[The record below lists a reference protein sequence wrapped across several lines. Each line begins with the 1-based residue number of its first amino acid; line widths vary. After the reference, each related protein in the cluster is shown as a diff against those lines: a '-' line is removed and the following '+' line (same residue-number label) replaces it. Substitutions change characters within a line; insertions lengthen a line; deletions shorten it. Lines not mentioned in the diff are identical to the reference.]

1 MSININ
7 GNEYIFEE
15 EELEDIEYLEIM
27 SIDDI
32 IKDNPSFIALSS
44 DEIKSSLFE
53 LFANKKKANNIT
65 TLFYDI
71 INDIDGDRG
80 KLKNYDNYVFDA
92 DAEKRDYSDG
102 IVDKAEVANFNNL
115 KKKTVINHDIAKEK
129 YFFCI
134 KYNNDSEKLRFKP
147 EAKINI
153 TIEPRDKNFP
163 IYYPVFPADDVN
175 IPIISAYYKI
185 PKTVINDYLYT
196 KITSHLTRT
205 KNINYVSSENCE
217 NVRDLIKGVKPD
229 INNIIE
235 YLKDSFELDYYNI
248 ENVLNKFGKSL
259 DFINKEDFSV
269 LCDYLADV
277 MGQYKERKNLSRPVK
292 IKKPDI
298 INKKLIFFDKLNTS
312 IQLLNLSEKVIDFL
326 DKNKMSLEDYRENN
340 IMTGKIEPL
349 KKLNTYDI
357 VDTIRT
363 MGIGNSDDN
372 AVILE
377 ILDIIT
383 RSLKN
388 SNILEAIESI
398 DGILKTHEKKEIIV
412 KKYEIARNENEY
424 SRNHIFDY
432 DKDGKQY
439 VISYR
444 EHKEIKDSHY
454 NDKNEG
460 IPMTEFETQ
469 DAIDDA
475 NAANAG
481 EGTGDIG
488 GPEGPEGL
496 EDIGYIIGY
505 NELSSRDIDK
515 YITNI
520 NYKNELGF
528 IDSLENMLNIL
539 NNIGKSANIEFDYD
553 ALCSELFK
561 YNRSISKRRDM
572 YIKAFQDNN
581 LEISEEMLNYLDKLS
596 PKSILALI
604 NNRDKPFSDIDDNV
618 ENVIVSYNKIWSD
631 EFNDMFLNALAYCI
645 INLQDKILND
655 TIFIDVDYLNG
666 NFLSY
671 WDNCGSPLNKKEDRG
686 VMSYIIEVAADYL
699 ITNSNNEFLIQTDNM
714 FKRTY
719 KVIEK
724 YYSEN
729 LERMKK
735 KDDICREKKKE
746 QKGKI
751 EKDKLRS
758 LLKNKECGKE
768 PRLCREQYIQSL
780 IYMPDVNYVKIHK
793 FLNGCCLKKL
803 DDSFNEDIDLKNADR
818 LELIAF
824 KKKYAEKKMTNK
836 PRDLRFIPKKTAKA
850 AEAAKTAEAADVDDV
865 DDVYSDADD
874 AGAGAEEIIERIY
887 LKDEIYDMNNNS
899 KIVRRWLEEMKGKNN
914 SVFPDNIIA
923 DFENGNIKSIKN
935 SIIYNVSLLTKTSKH
950 SGDDFIEKFNNVRK
964 TGKGGKGGKEASND
978 KIKYL
983 NIIRAIIK
991 TLYGY
996 LRAKDNN
1003 EEIKVLLTNS
1013 INDLRDIIIDLKEL
1027 NKIYNDDIENEIDII
1042 NKYIVSRALCCPFNI
1057 NNTLNGKIIS
1067 DIISSQYIENITKS
1081 VYYDV
1086 FKIISITF
1094 PTLEENI
1101 DFLNKQREKNKQEK
1115 INAFNKITVEENAL
1129 IKELKKAGFKQAI
1142 LEEKKREEIE
1152 INNHIDNVIVPG
1164 EGADYAYNAEDAI
1177 NNFNEIHN
1185 DNAGGAAKQEMN
1197 DENMLMTYDRE
1208 DDDENMDTEEMGFLY
1223 NYTDRKEK

>member
-7 GNEYIFEE
+7 DNEYIFEE
-15 EELEDIEYLEIM
+15 EELDDIEYLEIM
-27 SIDDI
+27 SLDDI
-32 IKDNPSFIALSS
+32 IKDNPSFIALSRE
-44 DEIKSSLFE
+44 EIKNSLFE

-65 TLFYDI
+65 NLFYDI
-71 INDIDGDRG
+71 INDIDGNRG

-92 DAEKRDYSDG
+92 EAEKNDYSADMA
-102 IVDKAEVANFNNL
+102 DKTEVANFNNL

-134 KYNNDSEKLRFKP
+134 KYNKDSEKLRFKP

-153 TIEPRDKNFP
+153 TIEPRDKGFP

-196 KITSHLTRT
+196 KITSHLTTT
-205 KNINYVSSENCE
+205 KNMNMNINYVSSENCE
-217 NVRDLIKGVKPD
+217 NVSDLIKGVRPD
-229 INNIIE
+229 ISNIIE

-259 DFINKEDFSV
+259 DFINKEDFGI

-277 MGQYKERKNLSRPVK
+277 MEQYKERKNVSRPVK

-312 IQLLNLSEKVIDFL
+312 IQLLNITEKVIDFL

-340 IMTGKIEPL
+340 IMTDKIKPL
-349 KKLNTYDI
+349 KDLKTYDI

-363 MGIGNSDDN
+363 MGIGNTDDN

-388 SNILEAIESI
+388 SNILEAIQSI
-398 DGILKTHEKKEIIV
+398 DDILKTHEKKEIIV
-412 KKYEIARNENEY
+412 KKYEIARKENEY

-439 VISYR
+439 LISYR

-460 IPMTEFETQ
+460 IPMIEFETQ
-469 DAIDDA
+469 EATDDVGNGAGDADA
-475 NAANAG
+475 
-481 EGTGDIG
+481 
-488 GPEGPEGL
+488 
-496 EDIGYIIGY
+496 EDIGYITGF
-505 NELSSRDIDK
+505 NELSRHDIEK

-520 NYKNELGF
+520 IYKNEVGF
-528 IDSLENMLNIL
+528 VDSLENMLNIL

-572 YIKAFQDNN
+572 YIKAFQDND

-618 ENVIVSYNKIWSD
+618 DNVIVSNNKKWCE

-699 ITNSNNEFLIQTDNM
+699 INNSNNEFLIETDNM

-751 EKDKLRS
+751 ERDKLYG
-758 LLKNKECGKE
+758 LYKNKECGKE
-768 PRLCREQYIQSL
+768 LSLCREQYIQSL

-803 DDSFNEDIDLKNADR
+803 DDSFNEDIDLKNANR
-818 LELIAF
+818 PELIGF

-836 PRDLRFIPKKTAKA
+836 PRDLRFIPKKTTKTAKA
-850 AEAAKTAEAADVDDV
+850 AKADAT
-865 DDVYSDADD
+865 DADD
-874 AGAGAEEIIERIY
+874 AGAGAGDDGEEIVERIY
-887 LKDEIYDMNNNS
+887 LDDYIYDMNNNS
-899 KIVRRWLEEMKGKNN
+899 KIVRRWLEAMKGKNN

-935 SIIYNVSLLTKTSKH
+935 SIISNVSLLTKTSKH
-950 SGDDFIEKFNNVRK
+950 SGDEFINNFNNVRK

-991 TLYGY
+991 TLYGH
-996 LRAKDNN
+996 LRAEDNN

-1013 INDLRDIIIDLKEL
+1013 IKDLRDIIIDLKEL
-1027 NKIYNDDIENEIDII
+1027 NKIYNDDIENEIEII

-1057 NNTLNGKIIS
+1057 GNTLNGKIIS
-1067 DIISSQYIENITKS
+1067 DIISSQYIYKITAS
-1081 VYYDV
+1081 VYDDV
-1086 FKIISITF
+1086 FKIIKITF

-1115 INAFNKITVEENAL
+1115 IKAFNKITVEENAL
-1129 IKELKKAGFKQAI
+1129 IKELKKAGFKQDLLA
-1142 LEEKKREEIE
+1142 EKKEDDEE
-1152 INNHIDNVIVPG
+1152 INNLFDNVIEPG
-1164 EGADYAYNAEDAI
+1164 DNGDE
-1177 NNFNEIHN
+1177 NNNEFNEIFN
-1185 DNAGGAAKQEMN
+1185 DNAGGAGAAGGAGGAAKQEIN
-1197 DENMLMTYDRE
+1197 EENMLMTYDRE
-1208 DDDENMDTEEMGFLY
+1208 DDDENMDTEDMGFLY
-1223 NYTDRKEK
+1223 N

>member
-7 GNEYIFEE
+7 DNEYIFEE
-15 EELEDIEYLEIM
+15 EELDDIEYLEIM
-27 SIDDI
+27 SLDDI
-32 IKDNPSFIALSS
+32 IKDNPSFIALSRE
-44 DEIKSSLFE
+44 EIKSSLFE

-65 TLFYDI
+65 NLFYDI
-71 INDIDGDRG
+71 INDIDGNRG

-92 DAEKRDYSDG
+92 EAEKNDYSADM
-102 IVDKAEVANFNNL
+102 VDKAEVANFNNL

-134 KYNNDSEKLRFKP
+134 KYNKDSEKLRFKP

-153 TIEPRDKNFP
+153 TIEPRDKGFP

-196 KITSHLTRT
+196 KITSHLTTT
-205 KNINYVSSENCE
+205 KNMNMNINYVSSENCE
-217 NVRDLIKGVKPD
+217 NVSDLIKGVRPD
-229 INNIIE
+229 ISNIIE

-259 DFINKEDFSV
+259 DFINKEDFGI

-277 MGQYKERKNLSRPVK
+277 MEQYKERKNVSRPVK

-312 IQLLNLSEKVIDFL
+312 IQLLNITEKVIDFL

-340 IMTGKIEPL
+340 IMTDKIKPL
-349 KKLNTYDI
+349 KDLETYAI
-357 VDTIRT
+357 IDTIRT

-388 SNILEAIESI
+388 SNILEAIQSI
-398 DGILKTHEKKEIIV
+398 DDILKTHEKKEIIV
-412 KKYEIARNENEY
+412 KKYEIARKENEY

-439 VISYR
+439 LISYR

-460 IPMTEFETQ
+460 IPMIEFETQ
-469 DAIDDA
+469 EATDDVGNGAGDADA
-475 NAANAG
+475 
-481 EGTGDIG
+481 
-488 GPEGPEGL
+488 
-496 EDIGYIIGY
+496 EDIGYITGF
-505 NELSSRDIDK
+505 NELSRHDIEK

-520 NYKNELGF
+520 IYKNEVGF
-528 IDSLENMLNIL
+528 VDSLENMLNIL

-572 YIKAFQDNN
+572 YIKAFQDND

-618 ENVIVSYNKIWSD
+618 DNVIVSYNKIWCE

-699 ITNSNNEFLIQTDNM
+699 INNSNNEFLIETDNM
-714 FKRTY
+714 FKNTY

-751 EKDKLRS
+751 ERDKLYG
-758 LLKNKECGKE
+758 LYKNKECGKE
-768 PRLCREQYIQSL
+768 LSLCREQYIQSL

-803 DDSFNEDIDLKNADR
+803 DDSFNEDIDLKNANR
-818 LELIAF
+818 PELIGF

-836 PRDLRFIPKKTAKA
+836 PRDLRFIPKKTAKTNA
-850 AEAAKTAEAADVDDV
+850 NAKADAT
-865 DDVYSDADD
+865 DADD
-874 AGAGAEEIIERIY
+874 AGAEEIVERIY
-887 LKDEIYDMNNNS
+887 LEDYIYDMNNNS
-899 KIVRRWLEEMKGKNN
+899 KIVRRWLEAMKGKNN

-935 SIIYNVSLLTKTSKH
+935 SIISNVSLLTKTSKH
-950 SGDDFIEKFNNVRK
+950 SGDEFINNFNNVRK
-964 TGKGGKGGKEASND
+964 TGKGGKGGKEVSND

-991 TLYGY
+991 TLYGH
-996 LRAKDNN
+996 LRAEDNN

-1013 INDLRDIIIDLKEL
+1013 IKDLRDIIIDLKEL
-1027 NKIYNDDIENEIDII
+1027 NKIYNDDIENEIEFI

-1057 NNTLNGKIIS
+1057 DNTLNGKIIS
-1067 DIISSQYIENITKS
+1067 DIISSQYIYKITAS
-1081 VYYDV
+1081 VYDDV
-1086 FKIISITF
+1086 FKIIKITF

-1115 INAFNKITVEENAL
+1115 IKAFNKITVEENAL
-1129 IKELKKAGFKQAI
+1129 IKELKKAGFKQDLLA
-1142 LEEKKREEIE
+1142 EKKEDDEE
-1152 INNHIDNVIVPG
+1152 INNLFDNVIEPG
-1164 EGADYAYNAEDAI
+1164 DNGDE
-1177 NNFNEIHN
+1177 NNNEFNEFNEIFN
-1185 DNAGGAAKQEMN
+1185 DNAGGAGAAGGAGGAAKQEIN
-1197 DENMLMTYDRE
+1197 EENMLMTYDRE
-1208 DDDENMDTEEMGFLY
+1208 DDDENMDTEDMGFLY
-1223 NYTDRKEK
+1223 N

>member
-7 GNEYIFEE
+7 HNEYIFED
-15 EELEDIEYLEIM
+15 EELEEIEYLEIM

-32 IKDNPSFIALSS
+32 IKDNPSFIALSRN
-44 DEIKSSLFE
+44 EIKSSLFE
-53 LFANKKKANNIT
+53 LFANNKKANNIT

-71 INDIDGDRG
+71 INDIDGNRG

-92 DAEKRDYSDG
+92 EAEKNDYSAD
-102 IVDKAEVANFNNL
+102 IVDKTEVANFNNL

-147 EAKINI
+147 DANINI
-153 TIEPRDKNFP
+153 TIEPCDKDFP

-217 NVRDLIKGVKPD
+217 NVSDLIKGVKPD

-259 DFINKEDFSV
+259 DFINKEDFGV
-269 LCDYLADV
+269 LCDYLEDV
-277 MGQYKERKNLSRPVK
+277 MGQYKERKNVSRPVK

-312 IQLLNLSEKVIDFL
+312 IQLLNLTDKVIDFL

-340 IMTGKIEPL
+340 IMTDKIKPL
-349 KKLNTYDI
+349 DYLRTYDI
-357 VDTIRT
+357 VEEIRHR
-363 MGIGNSDDN
+363 GIGNYEDN
-372 AVILE
+372 EVILE
-377 ILDIIT
+377 ILDIIKH
-383 RSLKN
+383 SLKN
-388 SNILEAIESI
+388 SNILEAIQSI
-398 DGILKTHEKKEIIV
+398 DGILKTYEKKEVIV
-412 KKYEIARNENEY
+412 RKYEIARRENEY

-439 VISYR
+439 LISYR
-444 EHKEIKDSHY
+444 EHKDIKDSHY
-454 NDKNEG
+454 NDNNEG
-460 IPMTEFETQ
+460 IPMIEFETH
-469 DAIDDA
+469 
-475 NAANAG
+475 
-481 EGTGDIG
+481 DIG
-488 GPEGPEGL
+488 DTDDNAVDTETGEAG
-496 EDIGYIIGY
+496 EDIGYIIGF
-505 NELSSRDIDK
+505 NELTKYDIEK

-520 NYKNELGF
+520 NYKNEVGF
-528 IDSLENMLNIL
+528 VDSLANIL
-539 NNIGKSANIEFDYD
+539 SIMNNIGKSANIDFDYD

-561 YNRSISKRRDM
+561 YNRSIPKRRDM
-572 YIKAFQDNN
+572 YMKAFKDND
-581 LEISEEMLNYLDKLS
+581 LEMSEDILNYLDKLS
-596 PKSILALI
+596 PKSILILI
-604 NNRDKPFSDIDDNV
+604 NNRDKPFSDIDDIT
-618 ENVIVSYNKIWSD
+618 ETVIVSYNKIWLD
-631 EFNDMFLNALAYCI
+631 EFNDMFLNGLAYCI

-686 VMSYIIEVAADYL
+686 VMSYIIEVTADYL
-699 ITNSNNEFLIQTDNM
+699 INNSNNEFLIQTDNM

-751 EKDKLRS
+751 ERDKLYG
-758 LLKNKECGKE
+758 LYKNKECGKE
-768 PRLCREQYIQSL
+768 LGLCREQYMKSL

-803 DDSFNEDIDLKNADR
+803 DDSFNEDIDLKNANR
-818 LELIAF
+818 PELIAF

-836 PRDLRFIPKKTAKA
+836 PRNLRFIPKKTSI
-850 AEAAKTAEAADVDDV
+850 ADTDTVEI
-865 DDVYSDADD
+865 
-874 AGAGAEEIIERIY
+874 EEIVERIY
-887 LKDEIYDMNNNS
+887 LDDYIYNMNNNS
-899 KIVRRWLEEMKGKNN
+899 KIVKRWLDVMKGKNN
-914 SVFPDNIIA
+914 SIFPDNIIR

-935 SIIYNVSLLTKTSKH
+935 NIISNVSLLTKTSKH
-950 SGDDFIEKFNNVRK
+950 SGDEFIDNFNNVRK
-964 TGKGGKGGKEASND
+964 TGKGGKEASND

-996 LRAKDNN
+996 LRAEDNN

-1013 INDLRDIIIDLKEL
+1013 IKDLRDIIIDLKEL

-1057 NNTLNGKIIS
+1057 DNTLNGKIIS
-1067 DIISSQYIENITKS
+1067 DIISSQYIYKITAS
-1081 VYYDV
+1081 VYEDV
-1086 FKIISITF
+1086 FKIIKITF

-1115 INAFNKITVEENAL
+1115 IKAFNKITVEENAL
-1129 IKELKKAGFKQAI
+1129 IKELKKAGFKQEI
-1142 LEEKKREEIE
+1142 LEEKKDDEEDE
-1152 INNHIDNVIVPG
+1152 KYDNLFDNVIEPG
-1164 EGADYAYNAEDAI
+1164 E
-1177 NNFNEIHN
+1177 NNENNEFNDIFN
-1185 DNAGGAAKQEMN
+1185 DNVGAGAAGGARQEIN

-1208 DDDENMDTEEMGFLY
+1208 DDDENMDTEDMGFLY
-1223 NYTDRKEK
+1223 N

>member
-7 GNEYIFEE
+7 DNEYIFEE

-27 SIDDI
+27 SLDDI
-32 IKDNPSFIALSS
+32 IKDNPSFIALSRE
-44 DEIKSSLFE
+44 EIKSSLFE

-71 INDIDGDRG
+71 INDIDGNRG
-80 KLKNYDNYVFDA
+80 KLKKYDNYVFDA
-92 DAEKRDYSDG
+92 DAEKKDYSAD
-102 IVDKAEVANFNNL
+102 IVDKVEVANFNNL

-153 TIEPRDKNFP
+153 TIEPRDKGFP

-217 NVRDLIKGVKPD
+217 NVSDLIKGVKPD
-229 INNIIE
+229 ISNIIE

-312 IQLLNLSEKVIDFL
+312 IQLLNITEKVIDFL

-340 IMTGKIEPL
+340 IMTDKIKPL
-349 KKLNTYDI
+349 KELNTYIMDN
-357 VDTIRT
+357 IRT

-383 RSLKN
+383 HSLKN

-398 DGILKTHEKKEIIV
+398 DGILKMHEKKEIIV

-460 IPMTEFETQ
+460 IPMIEFETQ

-475 NAANAG
+475 NVANAGDAG
-481 EGTGDIG
+481 EGTGGPG
-488 GPEGPEGL
+488 GPGGAGAGDAEA
-496 EDIGYIIGY
+496 EDIGYITGF
-505 NELSSRDIDK
+505 NELSRYDIEK

-520 NYKNELGF
+520 NYKNEAGF
-528 IDSLENMLNIL
+528 VDSLANMLNIL
-539 NNIGKSANIEFDYD
+539 NNIGKSANIDFDYD

-561 YNRSISKRRDM
+561 YNRSIPKRRDM
-572 YIKAFQDNN
+572 YMKAFQDND

-604 NNRDKPFSDIDDNV
+604 NNRDKPFSDIDDI
-618 ENVIVSYNKIWSD
+618 EETIIVSNNKRWCE

-686 VMSYIIEVAADYL
+686 VMSYIIEVATDYL
-699 ITNSNNEFLIQTDNM
+699 INNSNNEFLIQTDNTQTDNM

-751 EKDKLRS
+751 ERDKLRS

-768 PRLCREQYIQSL
+768 LSLCREQYIQSL

-803 DDSFNEDIDLKNADR
+803 DDSFNEDIDLKNANR
-818 LELIAF
+818 PELIGF

-836 PRDLRFIPKKTAKA
+836 PRDLRFIPKKTAKSN
-850 AEAAKTAEAADVDDV
+850 AKADATDV
-865 DDVYSDADD
+865 GDADEAD
-874 AGAGAEEIIERIY
+874 DGEEIVERIY
-887 LKDEIYDMNNNS
+887 LDDYIYDMNNNS
-899 KIVRRWLEEMKGKNN
+899 KIVRRWLEAMKGKNN

-935 SIIYNVSLLTKTSKH
+935 SIISNVNLLTKTSKH
-950 SGDDFIEKFNNVRK
+950 SGDEFIDNFNNVRK

-983 NIIRAIIK
+983 NIIRAVLK
-991 TLYGY
+991 TLYGH
-996 LRAKDNN
+996 LRADDNN
-1003 EEIKVLLTNS
+1003 EEIKALLTNS
-1013 INDLRDIIIDLKEL
+1013 IKDLRDIIIDLKEL
-1027 NKIYNDDIENEIDII
+1027 NKIYNDDIENEIEII

-1057 NNTLNGKIIS
+1057 DNTLNGKIIS
-1067 DIISSQYIENITKS
+1067 DIISSQYIYKITSS
-1081 VYYDV
+1081 VYKDV
-1086 FKIISITF
+1086 FKIIRITF

-1115 INAFNKITVEENAL
+1115 IKAFNKITVEENAL
-1129 IKELKKAGFKQAI
+1129 IKELKKAGFKQELLA
-1142 LEEKKREEIE
+1142 EKKEDDDE
-1152 INNHIDNVIVPG
+1152 INNLFDNVIEPG
-1164 EGADYAYNAEDAI
+1164 EGAEDAI
-1177 NNFNEIHN
+1177 NNFNEIFD
-1185 DNAGGAAKQEMN
+1185 DNAGGNAGGARQDINE
-1197 DENMLMTYDRE
+1197 ENMLMTYDRE

-1223 NYTDRKEK
+1223 N

>member
-7 GNEYIFEE
+7 DNEYIFEE

-27 SIDDI
+27 SLDDI
-32 IKDNPSFIALSS
+32 IKDNPSFIALSRE
-44 DEIKSSLFE
+44 EIKSSLFE

-65 TLFYDI
+65 NLFYDI
-71 INDIDGDRG
+71 INDIDGNRG
-80 KLKNYDNYVFDA
+80 KLKKYDNYVFDA
-92 DAEKRDYSDG
+92 DAEKKDYSAD
-102 IVDKAEVANFNNL
+102 IVDKVEVANFNNL

-153 TIEPRDKNFP
+153 TIEPRDKGFP

-196 KITSHLTRT
+196 KITSHLTTT

-217 NVRDLIKGVKPD
+217 NVSELIKGVKPD
-229 INNIIE
+229 ISNIIE

-248 ENVLNKFGKSL
+248 ENALNKFGKSL

-312 IQLLNLSEKVIDFL
+312 IQLLNITEKVIDFL

-340 IMTGKIEPL
+340 IMTDKIKPL
-349 KKLNTYDI
+349 KELNTYIMDN
-357 VDTIRT
+357 IRT

-383 RSLKN
+383 HSLKN

-460 IPMTEFETQ
+460 IPMIEFETQ

-475 NAANAG
+475 NAGNAG
-481 EGTGDIG
+481 DAGDG
-488 GPEGPEGL
+488 GA
-496 EDIGYIIGY
+496 EDIGYITGF
-505 NELSSRDIDK
+505 NELSRYDIEK

-520 NYKNELGF
+520 NYKNEAGF
-528 IDSLENMLNIL
+528 VDSLANMLNIL
-539 NNIGKSANIEFDYD
+539 NNIGKSANIDFDYD

-604 NNRDKPFSDIDDNV
+604 NNRDKPFSDIDDI
-618 ENVIVSYNKIWSD
+618 EETIIVSNNKRWCE

-686 VMSYIIEVAADYL
+686 VMSYIIEVATDYL
-699 ITNSNNEFLIQTDNM
+699 INNSNNEFLIQTDNTQTDNM

-751 EKDKLRS
+751 ERDKLRS
-758 LLKNKECGKE
+758 LNKNKECGKE
-768 PRLCREQYIQSL
+768 LSLCREQYIQSL

-803 DDSFNEDIDLKNADR
+803 DDSFNEDIDLKNANR
-818 LELIAF
+818 PELIGF

-836 PRDLRFIPKKTAKA
+836 PRDLRFIPKKTAKSN
-850 AEAAKTAEAADVDDV
+850 AKADATDV
-865 DDVYSDADD
+865 GDADD
-874 AGAGAEEIIERIY
+874 ADDGEEIIERIY
-887 LKDEIYDMNNNS
+887 LDDYIYDMNNNS
-899 KIVRRWLEEMKGKNN
+899 KIVRRWLDAMKGKNN

-935 SIIYNVSLLTKTSKH
+935 SIISNVNLLTKTSKH
-950 SGDDFIEKFNNVRK
+950 SGDEFIDNFNNVRK

-983 NIIRAIIK
+983 NIIRAVLK
-991 TLYGY
+991 TLYGH
-996 LRAKDNN
+996 LRADDNN
-1003 EEIKVLLTNS
+1003 EEIKALLTNS
-1013 INDLRDIIIDLKEL
+1013 IKDLRDIIIDLKEL
-1027 NKIYNDDIENEIDII
+1027 NKIYNDDIENEIEII

-1057 NNTLNGKIIS
+1057 DNTLNGKIIS
-1067 DIISSQYIENITKS
+1067 DIISSQYIYKITSS
-1081 VYYDV
+1081 VYKDV
-1086 FKIISITF
+1086 FKIIRITF

-1115 INAFNKITVEENAL
+1115 IKAFNKITVEENAL
-1129 IKELKKAGFKQAI
+1129 IKELKKAGFKQELLA
-1142 LEEKKREEIE
+1142 EKKEDEDE
-1152 INNHIDNVIVPG
+1152 INNLFDNVIEPG
-1164 EGADYAYNAEDAI
+1164 EGAEDAI

-1185 DNAGGAAKQEMN
+1185 DNAGGAGGAARQDINE
-1197 DENMLMTYDRE
+1197 ENMLMTYDRE

-1223 NYTDRKEK
+1223 N

>member
-7 GNEYIFEE
+7 DNEYIFEE

-27 SIDDI
+27 SLDDI
-32 IKDNPSFIALSS
+32 IKDNPSFIALSRE
-44 DEIKSSLFE
+44 EIKSSLFE
-53 LFANKKKANNIT
+53 LFASKKKANNIT
-65 TLFYDI
+65 NLFYDI
-71 INDIDGDRG
+71 INDIDGNRG

-92 DAEKRDYSDG
+92 DAEKKDYGGD

-147 EAKINI
+147 DAKINI
-153 TIEPRDKNFP
+153 TIEPRDKGFP

-196 KITSHLTRT
+196 KITSHLTT
-205 KNINYVSSENCE
+205 KKNANMNMNINYVSSENCE
-217 NVRDLIKGVKPD
+217 NVSELIKGVKPD
-229 INNIIE
+229 ISNIIE

-259 DFINKEDFSV
+259 DFINKEDFGV

-277 MGQYKERKNLSRPVK
+277 MGQYKERKNVSRPVK

-312 IQLLNLSEKVIDFL
+312 IQLLNITEKVIDFL

-340 IMTGKIEPL
+340 IITDKIKPL
-349 KKLNTYDI
+349 SYLKTYDI
-357 VDTIRT
+357 VEEIRYR
-363 MGIGNSDDN
+363 GNGNVDDN
-372 AVILE
+372 ALILE
-377 ILDIIT
+377 ILDIIKH
-383 RSLKN
+383 SLKN
-388 SNILEAIESI
+388 SNILEAIQSI

-412 KKYEIARNENEY
+412 KKYEIARKENEY

-439 VISYR
+439 LISYR

-469 DAIDDA
+469 DATDDA

-481 EGTGDIG
+481 EGTEGGGGGGAGAGDA
-488 GPEGPEGL
+488 
-496 EDIGYIIGY
+496 EDIGYITGF
-505 NELSSRDIDK
+505 NELSRYDIEK

-528 IDSLENMLNIL
+528 VDSLANMLNIL
-539 NNIGKSANIEFDYD
+539 NNIGKSANIDFDYD

-561 YNRSISKRRDM
+561 YNRSIPKRRDM
-572 YIKAFQDNN
+572 YMKAFQDND

-604 NNRDKPFSDIDDNV
+604 NNRDKPFSDIDDI
-618 ENVIVSYNKIWSD
+618 EETIIVSNNKRWCE

-686 VMSYIIEVAADYL
+686 VMSYIIEVATDYL
-699 ITNSNNEFLIQTDNM
+699 INNSNNEFLIQTDNTQNDNM

-719 KVIEK
+719 KVINK

-751 EKDKLRS
+751 ERDKLRS
-758 LLKNKECGKE
+758 LNKNKECGKE
-768 PRLCREQYIQSL
+768 LRLCREQYIQSL

-803 DDSFNEDIDLKNADR
+803 DDSFNEDIDLKNANR
-818 LELIAF
+818 LELIGF

-836 PRDLRFIPKKTAKA
+836 PRDLRFIPKKTAKTA
-850 AEAAKTAEAADVDDV
+850 KAAKADATDT
-865 DDVYSDADD
+865 DD
-874 AGAGAEEIIERIY
+874 AGAGTGDAGEEIVERIY
-887 LKDEIYDMNNNS
+887 LDDYIYDMNNNS
-899 KIVRRWLEEMKGKNN
+899 KIVRRWLDAMKGKNN

-935 SIIYNVSLLTKTSKH
+935 SIISNVGLLTKTSKH
-950 SGDDFIEKFNNVRK
+950 SGDEFIDNFNNVRK
-964 TGKGGKGGKEASND
+964 TGKGGKEASND

-991 TLYGY
+991 TLYGH
-996 LRAKDNN
+996 LRAEDNN
-1003 EEIKVLLTNS
+1003 EEIKVLLANS
-1013 INDLRDIIIDLKEL
+1013 IKDLRDIIIDLKEL
-1027 NKIYNDDIENEIDII
+1027 NKIYNDDIENEIEII

-1057 NNTLNGKIIS
+1057 DNTLNGKIIS
-1067 DIISSQYIENITKS
+1067 DIISSQYIYKITAS
-1081 VYYDV
+1081 VYEDV
-1086 FKIISITF
+1086 FKIIRITF

-1115 INAFNKITVEENAL
+1115 IKAFNKITVEENAL
-1129 IKELKKAGFKQAI
+1129 IKELKKAGFKQELLA
-1142 LEEKKREEIE
+1142 EKKEDEDE
-1152 INNHIDNVIVPG
+1152 INNLFDNVIEPG
-1164 EGADYAYNAEDAI
+1164 DNGDE
-1177 NNFNEIHN
+1177 NNNEFNEFNEIFN
-1185 DNAGGAAKQEMN
+1185 DNAGGAGGAGGAARQDINE
-1197 DENMLMTYDRE
+1197 ENMLMTYDRE
-1208 DDDENMDTEEMGFLY
+1208 DDDENMNTEDMGFLY
-1223 NYTDRKEK
+1223 N

>member
-7 GNEYIFEE
+7 DNEYIFEE

-27 SIDDI
+27 SLDDI
-32 IKDNPSFIALSS
+32 IKDNPSFIALSRE
-44 DEIKSSLFE
+44 EIKSSLFE

-65 TLFYDI
+65 NLFYDI
-71 INDIDGDRG
+71 INDIDGNRG
-80 KLKNYDNYVFDA
+80 KLKKYDNYVFDA
-92 DAEKRDYSDG
+92 DAEKKDYSAD
-102 IVDKAEVANFNNL
+102 IVDKVEVANFNNL

-153 TIEPRDKNFP
+153 TIEPRDKGFP

-217 NVRDLIKGVKPD
+217 NVSDLIKGVKPD
-229 INNIIE
+229 ISNIIE

-312 IQLLNLSEKVIDFL
+312 IQLLNITEKVIDFL

-340 IMTGKIEPL
+340 IMTDKIKPL
-349 KKLNTYDI
+349 KELNTYIMDN
-357 VDTIRT
+357 IRT

-383 RSLKN
+383 HSLKN

-460 IPMTEFETQ
+460 IPMIEFETQ

-481 EGTGDIG
+481 DAGEGTGGPG
-488 GPEGPEGL
+488 GPGGAGEGTEA
-496 EDIGYIIGY
+496 EYIGYITGF
-505 NELSSRDIDK
+505 NELSRYDIEK

-520 NYKNELGF
+520 NYKNEAGF
-528 IDSLENMLNIL
+528 VDSLANMLNIL
-539 NNIGKSANIEFDYD
+539 NNIGKSANIDFDYD

-561 YNRSISKRRDM
+561 YNRSIPKRRDM
-572 YIKAFQDNN
+572 YMKAFQDND

-604 NNRDKPFSDIDDNV
+604 NNRDKPFSDIDDIA
-618 ENVIVSYNKIWSD
+618 ENVIVSYNKIWC
-631 EFNDMFLNALAYCI
+631 EELNDMFLNALAYCI

-686 VMSYIIEVAADYL
+686 VMSYIIEVATDYL
-699 ITNSNNEFLIQTDNM
+699 INNSNNEFLIQTDNTQTDNM

-719 KVIEK
+719 KVINK

-735 KDDICREKKKE
+735 KDDICREKRKE

-751 EKDKLRS
+751 ERDKLRS
-758 LLKNKECGKE
+758 LNKNKECGKE
-768 PRLCREQYIQSL
+768 LRLCREQYIQSL

-803 DDSFNEDIDLKNADR
+803 DDSFNEDIDLKNANR
-818 LELIAF
+818 PELIGF

-836 PRDLRFIPKKTAKA
+836 PRDLRFIPKKTAKSNA
-850 AEAAKTAEAADVDDV
+850 NAKADATDV
-865 DDVYSDADD
+865 GDADD
-874 AGAGAEEIIERIY
+874 ADDGEEIVERIY
-887 LKDEIYDMNNNS
+887 LDDYIYDMNNNS
-899 KIVRRWLEEMKGKNN
+899 KIVRRWLDAMKGKNN

-935 SIIYNVSLLTKTSKH
+935 SIISNVGLLTKTSKH
-950 SGDDFIEKFNNVRK
+950 SGDEFIDNFNNVRK

-983 NIIRAIIK
+983 NIIRAVLK
-991 TLYGY
+991 TLYGH
-996 LRAKDNN
+996 LRADDNN
-1003 EEIKVLLTNS
+1003 EEIKALLTNS
-1013 INDLRDIIIDLKEL
+1013 IKDLRDIIIDLKEL
-1027 NKIYNDDIENEIDII
+1027 NKIYNDDIENEIEII

-1057 NNTLNGKIIS
+1057 DNTLNGKIIS
-1067 DIISSQYIENITKS
+1067 DIISSQYIYKITSS
-1081 VYYDV
+1081 VYKDV
-1086 FKIISITF
+1086 FKIIRITF

-1115 INAFNKITVEENAL
+1115 IKAFNKITVEENAL
-1129 IKELKKAGFKQAI
+1129 IKELKKAGFKQELLA
-1142 LEEKKREEIE
+1142 EKKEEDDDE
-1152 INNHIDNVIVPG
+1152 INNLFDNVIEPG
-1164 EGADYAYNAEDAI
+1164 DNADI
-1177 NNFNEIHN
+1177 NNEFNEFNEIFD
-1185 DNAGGAAKQEMN
+1185 DNAGGNAGGARQDINE
-1197 DENMLMTYDRE
+1197 ENMLMTYDRE
-1208 DDDENMDTEEMGFLY
+1208 DDDENMDTEDMGFLY
-1223 NYTDRKEK
+1223 N

>member
-7 GNEYIFEE
+7 DNEYIFEE

-27 SIDDI
+27 SLDDI
-32 IKDNPSFIALSS
+32 IKDNPSFIALSRE
-44 DEIKSSLFE
+44 EIKSSLFE

-65 TLFYDI
+65 NLFYDI
-71 INDIDGDRG
+71 INDIDGNRG

-92 DAEKRDYSDG
+92 DAEKKDYSAD

-147 EAKINI
+147 DAKINI
-153 TIEPRDKNFP
+153 TIEPRDKGFP

-196 KITSHLTRT
+196 KITSHLTT
-205 KNINYVSSENCE
+205 KKNANMNMNINYVSSENCE
-217 NVRDLIKGVKPD
+217 NVSELIKGVKPD
-229 INNIIE
+229 ISNIIE

-259 DFINKEDFSV
+259 DFINKEDFGV

-277 MGQYKERKNLSRPVK
+277 MGQYKERKNVSRPVK

-312 IQLLNLSEKVIDFL
+312 IQLLNITEKVIDFL

-340 IMTGKIEPL
+340 IMTDKIKPL
-349 KKLNTYDI
+349 SYLKTYDI
-357 VDTIRT
+357 VEEIRYR
-363 MGIGNSDDN
+363 GNGNVDDN
-372 AVILE
+372 ALILE
-377 ILDIIT
+377 ILDIIKH
-383 RSLKN
+383 SLKN
-388 SNILEAIESI
+388 SNILEAIQSI

-412 KKYEIARNENEY
+412 KKYEIARKENEY

-439 VISYR
+439 LISYR

-469 DAIDDA
+469 DATDDA

-481 EGTGDIG
+481 EGTDGAGAGAGDA
-488 GPEGPEGL
+488 
-496 EDIGYIIGY
+496 EDIGYITGF
-505 NELSSRDIDK
+505 NELSRYDIEK

-528 IDSLENMLNIL
+528 VDSLANMLNIL
-539 NNIGKSANIEFDYD
+539 NNIGKSANIDFDYD

-561 YNRSISKRRDM
+561 YNRSIPKRRDM
-572 YIKAFQDNN
+572 YMKAFQDND

-604 NNRDKPFSDIDDNV
+604 NNRDKPFSDIDDI
-618 ENVIVSYNKIWSD
+618 EETIIVSNNKRWCE

-686 VMSYIIEVAADYL
+686 VMSYIIEVATDYL
-699 ITNSNNEFLIQTDNM
+699 INNSNNEFLIQTDNTQNDNM

-719 KVIEK
+719 KVINK

-735 KDDICREKKKE
+735 KDDICREKRKE

-751 EKDKLRS
+751 EKDKLLS
-758 LLKNKECGKE
+758 LYKNKECGKE
-768 PRLCREQYIQSL
+768 LSLCREQYIQSL

-803 DDSFNEDIDLKNADR
+803 DDSFNEDIDLKNANR
-818 LELIAF
+818 LELIGF

-836 PRDLRFIPKKTAKA
+836 PRDLRFIPKKTAKTA
-850 AEAAKTAEAADVDDV
+850 KAAKADAT
-865 DDVYSDADD
+865 DADD
-874 AGAGAEEIIERIY
+874 AGAGTGDAGEEIIERIY
-887 LKDEIYDMNNNS
+887 L
-899 KIVRRWLEEMKGKNN
+899 
-914 SVFPDNIIA
+914 
-923 DFENGNIKSIKN
+923 
-935 SIIYNVSLLTKTSKH
+935 
-950 SGDDFIEKFNNVRK
+950 DD
-964 TGKGGKGGKEASND
+964 
-978 KIKYL
+978 
-983 NIIRAIIK
+983 
-991 TLYGY
+991 
-996 LRAKDNN
+996 
-1003 EEIKVLLTNS
+1003 
-1013 INDLRDIIIDLKEL
+1013 
-1027 NKIYNDDIENEIDII
+1027 
-1042 NKYIVSRALCCPFNI
+1042 YI
-1057 NNTLNGKIIS
+1057 
-1067 DIISSQYIENITKS
+1067 
-1081 VYYDV
+1081 
-1086 FKIISITF
+1086 
-1094 PTLEENI
+1094 
-1101 DFLNKQREKNKQEK
+1101 
-1115 INAFNKITVEENAL
+1115 
-1129 IKELKKAGFKQAI
+1129 
-1142 LEEKKREEIE
+1142 
-1152 INNHIDNVIVPG
+1152 
-1164 EGADYAYNAEDAI
+1164 
-1177 NNFNEIHN
+1177 
-1185 DNAGGAAKQEMN
+1185 
-1197 DENMLMTYDRE
+1197 
-1208 DDDENMDTEEMGFLY
+1208 
-1223 NYTDRKEK
+1223 

>member
-7 GNEYIFEE
+7 DNEYIFEE
-15 EELEDIEYLEIM
+15 EELDDIEYLEIM
-27 SIDDI
+27 SLDDI
-32 IKDNPSFIALSS
+32 IKDNPSFIALSRE
-44 DEIKSSLFE
+44 EIKSSLFE

-65 TLFYDI
+65 NLFYDI
-71 INDIDGDRG
+71 INDIDGNRG

-92 DAEKRDYSDG
+92 EAENNDYSADM
-102 IVDKAEVANFNNL
+102 VDKAEVANFNNL

-134 KYNNDSEKLRFKP
+134 KYNKDSEKLRFKP

-153 TIEPRDKNFP
+153 TIEPRDKGFP

-196 KITSHLTRT
+196 KITSHLTTT
-205 KNINYVSSENCE
+205 KNMNMNINYVSSENCE
-217 NVRDLIKGVKPD
+217 NVSDLIKGVRPD
-229 INNIIE
+229 ISNIIE

-259 DFINKEDFSV
+259 DFINKEDFGV

-277 MGQYKERKNLSRPVK
+277 MEQYKERKNVSRPVK

-312 IQLLNLSEKVIDFL
+312 IQLLNITEKVIDFL

-340 IMTGKIEPL
+340 IMTDKIKPL
-349 KKLNTYDI
+349 KDLETYAI
-357 VDTIRT
+357 IDTIRT
-363 MGIGNSDDN
+363 MGIGNTDDN

-388 SNILEAIESI
+388 SNILEAIQSI
-398 DGILKTHEKKEIIV
+398 DDILKTHEKKEIIV
-412 KKYEIARNENEY
+412 KKYEIARKENEY

-439 VISYR
+439 LISYR

-460 IPMTEFETQ
+460 IPMIEFETQ
-469 DAIDDA
+469 EATDDVGNGAGDADA
-475 NAANAG
+475 V
-481 EGTGDIG
+481 
-488 GPEGPEGL
+488 
-496 EDIGYIIGY
+496 DIGYIIGY
-505 NELSSRDIDK
+505 NELSRHDIEK

-520 NYKNELGF
+520 IYKNEAGF

-539 NNIGKSANIEFDYD
+539 NNIGKSANIEFDYA

-561 YNRSISKRRDM
+561 YNRSIPKRRDM
-572 YIKAFQDNN
+572 YMKAFQDND

-604 NNRDKPFSDIDDNV
+604 NNRDKPFLDIDDNV
-618 ENVIVSYNKIWSD
+618 DNVIVSYNKIWCE

-686 VMSYIIEVAADYL
+686 VMSYIIEVATDYL
-699 ITNSNNEFLIQTDNM
+699 INNSNNEFLIETDNM

-746 QKGKI
+746 RKGKI
-751 EKDKLRS
+751 ERDKLLS
-758 LLKNKECGKE
+758 LNKNKECGKE
-768 PRLCREQYIQSL
+768 LSLCREQYIQSL

-803 DDSFNEDIDLKNADR
+803 DDSFNEDIDLKNANR
-818 LELIAF
+818 LELIGF

-836 PRDLRFIPKKTAKA
+836 PRDLRFIPKKTAKTA
-850 AEAAKTAEAADVDDV
+850 KAAKADAT
-865 DDVYSDADD
+865 DADD
-874 AGAGAEEIIERIY
+874 AGAGAGDDGEEIVERIY
-887 LKDEIYDMNNNS
+887 LDDYIYDMNNNS
-899 KIVRRWLEEMKGKNN
+899 KIVRRWLDAMKGKNN

-935 SIIYNVSLLTKTSKH
+935 SIISNVSLLTKTSKH
-950 SGDDFIEKFNNVRK
+950 SGDEFINNFNNVRK
-964 TGKGGKGGKEASND
+964 TGKGGNGGKGGKEASND

-991 TLYGY
+991 TLYGH
-996 LRAKDNN
+996 LRAEDNN

-1013 INDLRDIIIDLKEL
+1013 IKDLRDIIIDLKEL
-1027 NKIYNDDIENEIDII
+1027 NKIYNDDIENEIEII

-1057 NNTLNGKIIS
+1057 GNTLNGKIIS
-1067 DIISSQYIENITKS
+1067 DIISSQYIYKITAS
-1081 VYYDV
+1081 VYDDV
-1086 FKIISITF
+1086 FKIIKITF

-1115 INAFNKITVEENAL
+1115 IKAFNKITVEENAL
-1129 IKELKKAGFKQAI
+1129 IKELKKAGFKQELLA
-1142 LEEKKREEIE
+1142 EKKEDEDE
-1152 INNHIDNVIVPG
+1152 INNLFDNVIEPG
-1164 EGADYAYNAEDAI
+1164 DNGDE
-1177 NNFNEIHN
+1177 NNNEFNEIFN
-1185 DNAGGAAKQEMN
+1185 DNAGAAGGAGGAARQDINE
-1197 DENMLMTYDRE
+1197 ENMLMTYDRE
-1208 DDDENMDTEEMGFLY
+1208 DDDENMDTEDMGFLY
-1223 NYTDRKEK
+1223 N

>member
-7 GNEYIFEE
+7 DNEYIFEE

-27 SIDDI
+27 SLDDI
-32 IKDNPSFIALSS
+32 IKDNPSFIALSRE
-44 DEIKSSLFE
+44 EIKSSLFE

-65 TLFYDI
+65 NLFYDI
-71 INDIDGDRG
+71 INDIDGNRG

-92 DAEKRDYSDG
+92 DAEKKDYGAD

-147 EAKINI
+147 DAKINI
-153 TIEPRDKNFP
+153 SIEPRDKGFP

-196 KITSHLTRT
+196 KITSHLTT
-205 KNINYVSSENCE
+205 KKNANMNMNINYVSSENCE
-217 NVRDLIKGVKPD
+217 NVSELIKGVKPD
-229 INNIIE
+229 ISNIIE

-259 DFINKEDFSV
+259 DFINKEDFGV

-277 MGQYKERKNLSRPVK
+277 MGQYKERKNVSRPVK

-312 IQLLNLSEKVIDFL
+312 IQLLNITEKVIDFL

-340 IMTGKIEPL
+340 IMTDKIKPL
-349 KKLNTYDI
+349 SYLKTYDI
-357 VDTIRT
+357 VEEIRYR
-363 MGIGNSDDN
+363 GNGNVDDN
-372 AVILE
+372 ALILE

-383 RSLKN
+383 HSLKN
-388 SNILEAIESI
+388 SNILEAIQSI

-412 KKYEIARNENEY
+412 KKYEIARKENEY

-439 VISYR
+439 LISYR

-469 DAIDDA
+469 DATDDA

-481 EGTGDIG
+481 EGTEGAEGAGTGAGDA
-488 GPEGPEGL
+488 
-496 EDIGYIIGY
+496 EDIGYITGF
-505 NELSSRDIDK
+505 NELSRYDIEK

-528 IDSLENMLNIL
+528 VDSLANMLNIL
-539 NNIGKSANIEFDYD
+539 NNIGKSANIDFDYD

-561 YNRSISKRRDM
+561 YNRSIPKRRDM
-572 YIKAFQDNN
+572 YMKAFQDNN

-604 NNRDKPFSDIDDNV
+604 NNRDKPFSDIDDI
-618 ENVIVSYNKIWSD
+618 EETIIVSNNKRWCE

-686 VMSYIIEVAADYL
+686 VMTYIIEVATDYL
-699 ITNSNNEFLIQTDNM
+699 INNSNNEFLIQTDNTQNDNM

-719 KVIEK
+719 KVINK

-735 KDDICREKKKE
+735 KDDICREKRKE

-751 EKDKLRS
+751 EKDKLLS
-758 LLKNKECGKE
+758 LYKNKECGKE
-768 PRLCREQYIQSL
+768 LSLCREQYIQSL

-803 DDSFNEDIDLKNADR
+803 DDSFNEDIDLKNANR
-818 LELIAF
+818 LELIGF

-836 PRDLRFIPKKTAKA
+836 PRDLRFIPKKTAKTNA
-850 AEAAKTAEAADVDDV
+850 NAKADAT
-865 DDVYSDADD
+865 DADD
-874 AGAGAEEIIERIY
+874 AGAGAGDDGEEIVERIY
-887 LKDEIYDMNNNS
+887 LEDYIYDMNNNS
-899 KIVRRWLEEMKGKNN
+899 KIVRRWLDAMKGKNN

-935 SIIYNVSLLTKTSKH
+935 SIISNVGLLTKTSKH
-950 SGDDFIEKFNNVRK
+950 SGDEFIDNFNNVRK
-964 TGKGGKGGKEASND
+964 TGKGGKEASND

-991 TLYGY
+991 TLYGH
-996 LRAKDNN
+996 LRAEDNN

-1013 INDLRDIIIDLKEL
+1013 IKDLRDIIIDLKEL
-1027 NKIYNDDIENEIDII
+1027 NKIYNDDIENEIEII

-1057 NNTLNGKIIS
+1057 DNTLNGKIIS
-1067 DIISSQYIENITKS
+1067 DIISSQYIYKITAS
-1081 VYYDV
+1081 VYEDV
-1086 FKIISITF
+1086 FKIIRITF

-1115 INAFNKITVEENAL
+1115 IKAFNKITVEENAL
-1129 IKELKKAGFKQAI
+1129 IKELKKAGFKQELLA
-1142 LEEKKREEIE
+1142 EKKEDENE
-1152 INNHIDNVIVPG
+1152 INNLFDNVIEPG
-1164 EGADYAYNAEDAI
+1164 DNGDE
-1177 NNFNEIHN
+1177 NNEFNEIFN
-1185 DNAGGAAKQEMN
+1185 DNAGGTTGGARQDINE
-1197 DENMLMTYDRE
+1197 ENMLMTYDRE

>member
-7 GNEYIFEE
+7 DNEYIFEE

-27 SIDDI
+27 SLDDI
-32 IKDNPSFIALSS
+32 IKDNPSFIALSRE
-44 DEIKSSLFE
+44 EIKSSLFE

-65 TLFYDI
+65 NLFYDI
-71 INDIDGDRG
+71 INDIDDNRG
-80 KLKNYDNYVFDA
+80 KLKKYDNYVFDA
-92 DAEKRDYSDG
+92 DAEKKDYSAD
-102 IVDKAEVANFNNL
+102 IVDKVEVANFNNL

-153 TIEPRDKNFP
+153 SIEPRDKGFP

-196 KITSHLTRT
+196 KITSHLTTT

-217 NVRDLIKGVKPD
+217 NVSELIKGVKPD
-229 INNIIE
+229 ISNIIE

-277 MGQYKERKNLSRPVK
+277 MGQYKERKNVSRPVK

-312 IQLLNLSEKVIDFL
+312 IQLLNITEKVIDFL

-340 IMTGKIEPL
+340 IMTDKIKPL
-349 KKLNTYDI
+349 SYLKTYDI
-357 VDTIRT
+357 VEEIRYR
-363 MGIGNSDDN
+363 GNGNVDDN
-372 AVILE
+372 ALILE
-377 ILDIIT
+377 ILDIIKH
-383 RSLKN
+383 SLKN
-388 SNILEAIESI
+388 SNILEAIQSI

-412 KKYEIARNENEY
+412 KKYEIARKENEY

-439 VISYR
+439 LISYR

-460 IPMTEFETQ
+460 IPMIEFETQ

-475 NAANAG
+475 NAGNAG
-481 EGTGDIG
+481 DAGDG
-488 GPEGPEGL
+488 GA
-496 EDIGYIIGY
+496 EDIGYITGF
-505 NELSSRDIDK
+505 NELSRYDIEK

-520 NYKNELGF
+520 NYKNEAGF
-528 IDSLENMLNIL
+528 VDSLANMLNIL
-539 NNIGKSANIEFDYD
+539 NNIGKSANIDFDYD

-572 YIKAFQDNN
+572 YMKAFQDNE

-604 NNRDKPFSDIDDNV
+604 NNRDKPFSDIDDI
-618 ENVIVSYNKIWSD
+618 EETVIVSNNKRWCE

-686 VMSYIIEVAADYL
+686 VMSYIIEVATDYL
-699 ITNSNNEFLIQTDNM
+699 INNSNNEFLIQTDNTQTDNM

-719 KVIEK
+719 KVINK

-751 EKDKLRS
+751 ERDKLRS

-768 PRLCREQYIQSL
+768 LSLCREQYIQSL

-803 DDSFNEDIDLKNADR
+803 DDSFNEDIDLKNANR
-818 LELIAF
+818 PELIGF

-850 AEAAKTAEAADVDDV
+850 DATEAD
-865 DDVYSDADD
+865 DADD
-874 AGAGAEEIIERIY
+874 GEEIVERIY
-887 LKDEIYDMNNNS
+887 LDDYIYDMNNNS
-899 KIVRRWLEEMKGKNN
+899 KIVRRWLDAMKGKNN

-935 SIIYNVSLLTKTSKH
+935 SIISNVGLLTKTSKH
-950 SGDDFIEKFNNVRK
+950 SGDEFIDNFNNVRK
-964 TGKGGKGGKEASND
+964 TGKTGKTGKGGKEASND

-991 TLYGY
+991 TLYGH
-996 LRAKDNN
+996 LRAEDNN

-1013 INDLRDIIIDLKEL
+1013 IKDLRDIIIDLKEL
-1027 NKIYNDDIENEIDII
+1027 NKIYNDDIENEIEII

-1057 NNTLNGKIIS
+1057 DNTLNGKIIS
-1067 DIISSQYIENITKS
+1067 DIISSQYIYKITSS
-1081 VYYDV
+1081 VYEDV
-1086 FKIISITF
+1086 FKIIRITF

-1115 INAFNKITVEENAL
+1115 IKAFNKITVEENAL
-1129 IKELKKAGFKQAI
+1129 IKELKKAGFKQELLA
-1142 LEEKKREEIE
+1142 EKKEDEDE
-1152 INNHIDNVIVPG
+1152 INNLFDNVIEPG
-1164 EGADYAYNAEDAI
+1164 DNGDE
-1177 NNFNEIHN
+1177 NNNEFNEIFD
-1185 DNAGGAAKQEMN
+1185 DNAGGTTGGARQDINE
-1197 DENMLMTYDRE
+1197 ENMLMTYDRE

-1223 NYTDRKEK
+1223 N

>member
-7 GNEYIFEE
+7 DNEYIFEE

-27 SIDDI
+27 SLDDI
-32 IKDNPSFIALSS
+32 IKDNPSFIALSRE
-44 DEIKSSLFE
+44 EIKSSLFE

-65 TLFYDI
+65 NLFYDI
-71 INDIDGDRG
+71 INDIDGNRG

-92 DAEKRDYSDG
+92 EAEKNDYSADMA
-102 IVDKAEVANFNNL
+102 DKTEVANFNNL

-134 KYNNDSEKLRFKP
+134 KYNKDSEKLRFKP

-153 TIEPRDKNFP
+153 TIEPRDKGFP

-196 KITSHLTRT
+196 KITSHLTTT
-205 KNINYVSSENCE
+205 KNMNMNMNINYVSSENCE
-217 NVRDLIKGVKPD
+217 NVSDLIKGVRPD
-229 INNIIE
+229 ISNIIE

-259 DFINKEDFSV
+259 DFINKEDFGI

-277 MGQYKERKNLSRPVK
+277 MEQYKERKNVSRPVK

-312 IQLLNLSEKVIDFL
+312 IQLLNITEKVIDFL

-340 IMTGKIEPL
+340 IMTDKIKPL
-349 KKLNTYDI
+349 KDLETYAI
-357 VDTIRT
+357 IDTIRT
-363 MGIGNSDDN
+363 MGIGNTDDN

-388 SNILEAIESI
+388 SNILEAIQSI
-398 DGILKTHEKKEIIV
+398 DDILKTHEKKEIIV
-412 KKYEIARNENEY
+412 KKYEIARKENEY

-439 VISYR
+439 LISYR

-454 NDKNEG
+454 HDKNEG
-460 IPMTEFETQ
+460 IPMIEFETQ
-469 DAIDDA
+469 EATDDVGNGAGDADA
-475 NAANAG
+475 
-481 EGTGDIG
+481 
-488 GPEGPEGL
+488 
-496 EDIGYIIGY
+496 EDIGYITGY
-505 NELSSRDIDK
+505 NELSRYDIEK

-520 NYKNELGF
+520 IYKNEVGF
-528 IDSLENMLNIL
+528 VDSLENMLNIL

-572 YIKAFQDNN
+572 YIKAFQDND

-618 ENVIVSYNKIWSD
+618 DNVIVSYNKIWCE

-699 ITNSNNEFLIQTDNM
+699 INNSNNEFLIETDNM
-714 FKRTY
+714 FKNTY

-751 EKDKLRS
+751 ERDKLYG
-758 LLKNKECGKE
+758 LYKNKECGKE
-768 PRLCREQYIQSL
+768 LSLCREQYIQSL

-803 DDSFNEDIDLKNADR
+803 DDSFNEDIDLKNANR
-818 LELIAF
+818 PELIGF

-836 PRDLRFIPKKTAKA
+836 PRDLRFIPKKTAKTNA
-850 AEAAKTAEAADVDDV
+850 NTKADAT
-865 DDVYSDADD
+865 DADD
-874 AGAGAEEIIERIY
+874 AEAGAGDAGEEIVERIY
-887 LKDEIYDMNNNS
+887 LEDYIYDMNNNS
-899 KIVRRWLEEMKGKNN
+899 KIVRRWLEAMKGKNN

-935 SIIYNVSLLTKTSKH
+935 SIISNVSLLTKTSKH
-950 SGDDFIEKFNNVRK
+950 SGDEFINNFNNVRK
-964 TGKGGKGGKEASND
+964 TGKGGKGGKEVSND

-991 TLYGY
+991 TLYGH
-996 LRAKDNN
+996 LRAEDNN

-1013 INDLRDIIIDLKEL
+1013 IKDLRDIIIDLKEL
-1027 NKIYNDDIENEIDII
+1027 NKIYNDDIENEIEFI

-1057 NNTLNGKIIS
+1057 DNTLNGKIIS
-1067 DIISSQYIENITKS
+1067 DIISSQYIYKITAS
-1081 VYYDV
+1081 VYEDV
-1086 FKIISITF
+1086 FKIIKITF
-1094 PTLEENI
+1094 PTLDENI

-1115 INAFNKITVEENAL
+1115 IKAFNKITVEENAL
-1129 IKELKKAGFKQAI
+1129 IKELKKAGFKQDLLA
-1142 LEEKKREEIE
+1142 EKKEDDEE
-1152 INNHIDNVIVPG
+1152 INNLFDNVIEPG
-1164 EGADYAYNAEDAI
+1164 DNGDE
-1177 NNFNEIHN
+1177 NNNEFNEFNEIFN
-1185 DNAGGAAKQEMN
+1185 DNAGGAGAAGGAGGAAKQEIN
-1197 DENMLMTYDRE
+1197 EENMLMTYDRE
-1208 DDDENMDTEEMGFLY
+1208 DDDENMDTEDMGFLY
-1223 NYTDRKEK
+1223 N

>member
-7 GNEYIFEE
+7 DNEYIFEE

-27 SIDDI
+27 SLDDI
-32 IKDNPSFIALSS
+32 IKDNPSFIALSRE
-44 DEIKSSLFE
+44 EIKSSLFE

-65 TLFYDI
+65 NLFYDI
-71 INDIDGDRG
+71 INDIDGNRG

-92 DAEKRDYSDG
+92 EAEKNDYSADMA
-102 IVDKAEVANFNNL
+102 DKTEVANFNNL

-134 KYNNDSEKLRFKP
+134 KYNKDSEKLRFKP

-153 TIEPRDKNFP
+153 TIEPRDKGFP

-196 KITSHLTRT
+196 KITSHLTTT
-205 KNINYVSSENCE
+205 KNMNMNMNINYVSSENCE
-217 NVRDLIKGVKPD
+217 NVSDLIKGVRPD
-229 INNIIE
+229 ISNIIE

-259 DFINKEDFSV
+259 DFINKEDFGI

-277 MGQYKERKNLSRPVK
+277 MEQYKERKNVSRPVK

-312 IQLLNLSEKVIDFL
+312 IQLLNITEKVIDFL

-340 IMTGKIEPL
+340 IMTDKIKPL
-349 KKLNTYDI
+349 KDLETYAI
-357 VDTIRT
+357 IDTIRT
-363 MGIGNSDDN
+363 MGIGNTDDN

-388 SNILEAIESI
+388 SNILEAIQSI
-398 DGILKTHEKKEIIV
+398 DDILKTHEKKEIIV
-412 KKYEIARNENEY
+412 KKYEIARKENEY

-439 VISYR
+439 LISYR

-454 NDKNEG
+454 HDKNEG
-460 IPMTEFETQ
+460 IPMIEFETQ
-469 DAIDDA
+469 EATDDVGNGAGDADA
-475 NAANAG
+475 
-481 EGTGDIG
+481 
-488 GPEGPEGL
+488 
-496 EDIGYIIGY
+496 EDIGYITGY
-505 NELSSRDIDK
+505 NELSRHDIEK

-520 NYKNELGF
+520 IYKNEVGF
-528 IDSLENMLNIL
+528 VDSLENMLNIL

-572 YIKAFQDNN
+572 YIKAFQDND

-618 ENVIVSYNKIWSD
+618 DNVIVSYNKIWCE

-699 ITNSNNEFLIQTDNM
+699 INNSNNEFLIETDNM
-714 FKRTY
+714 FKNTY

-751 EKDKLRS
+751 ERDKLYG
-758 LLKNKECGKE
+758 LYKNKECGKE
-768 PRLCREQYIQSL
+768 LSLCREQYIQSL

-803 DDSFNEDIDLKNADR
+803 DDSFNEDIDLKNANR
-818 LELIAF
+818 PELIGF

-836 PRDLRFIPKKTAKA
+836 PRDLRFIPKKTAKTNA
-850 AEAAKTAEAADVDDV
+850 NTKADAT
-865 DDVYSDADD
+865 DADD
-874 AGAGAEEIIERIY
+874 AEAGAGDAGEEIVERIY
-887 LKDEIYDMNNNS
+887 LEDYIYDMNNNS
-899 KIVRRWLEEMKGKNN
+899 KIVRRWLEAMKGKNN

-935 SIIYNVSLLTKTSKH
+935 SIISNVSLLTKTSKH
-950 SGDDFIEKFNNVRK
+950 SGDEFINNFNNVRK
-964 TGKGGKGGKEASND
+964 TGKGGKGGKEVSND

-991 TLYGY
+991 TLYGH
-996 LRAKDNN
+996 LRAEDNN

-1013 INDLRDIIIDLKEL
+1013 IKDLRDIIIDLKEL
-1027 NKIYNDDIENEIDII
+1027 NKIYNDDIENEIEFI

-1057 NNTLNGKIIS
+1057 DNTLNGKIIS
-1067 DIISSQYIENITKS
+1067 DIISSQYIYKITAS
-1081 VYYDV
+1081 VYEDV
-1086 FKIISITF
+1086 FKIIKITF
-1094 PTLEENI
+1094 PTLDENI

-1115 INAFNKITVEENAL
+1115 IKAFNKITVEENAL
-1129 IKELKKAGFKQAI
+1129 IKELKKAGFKQDLLA
-1142 LEEKKREEIE
+1142 EKKEDDEE
-1152 INNHIDNVIVPG
+1152 INNLFDNVIEPG
-1164 EGADYAYNAEDAI
+1164 DNGDE
-1177 NNFNEIHN
+1177 NNNEFNEFNEIFN
-1185 DNAGGAAKQEMN
+1185 DNAGGAGAAGGAGGAAKQEIN
-1197 DENMLMTYDRE
+1197 EENMLMTYDRE
-1208 DDDENMDTEEMGFLY
+1208 DDDENMDTEDMGFLY
-1223 NYTDRKEK
+1223 N

>member
-7 GNEYIFEE
+7 DNEYIFEE

-27 SIDDI
+27 SLDDI
-32 IKDNPSFIALSS
+32 IKDNPSFIALSRE
-44 DEIKSSLFE
+44 EIKSSLFE

-65 TLFYDI
+65 NLFYDI
-71 INDIDGDRG
+71 INDIDGNRG

-92 DAEKRDYSDG
+92 EAEKNDYSADMA
-102 IVDKAEVANFNNL
+102 DKTEVANFNNL

-134 KYNNDSEKLRFKP
+134 KYNKDSEKLRFKP

-153 TIEPRDKNFP
+153 TIEPRDKGFP

-196 KITSHLTRT
+196 KITSHLTTT
-205 KNINYVSSENCE
+205 KNMNMNMNINYVSSENCE
-217 NVRDLIKGVKPD
+217 NVSDLIKGVRPD
-229 INNIIE
+229 ISNIIE

-259 DFINKEDFSV
+259 DFINKEDFGI

-277 MGQYKERKNLSRPVK
+277 MEQYKERKNVSRPVK

-312 IQLLNLSEKVIDFL
+312 IQLLNITEKVIDFL

-340 IMTGKIEPL
+340 IMTDKIKPL
-349 KKLNTYDI
+349 KDLETYAI
-357 VDTIRT
+357 IDTIRT
-363 MGIGNSDDN
+363 MGIGNTDDN

-388 SNILEAIESI
+388 SNILEAIQSI
-398 DGILKTHEKKEIIV
+398 DDILKTHEKKEIIV
-412 KKYEIARNENEY
+412 KKYEIARKENEY

-439 VISYR
+439 LISYR

-454 NDKNEG
+454 HDKNEG
-460 IPMTEFETQ
+460 IPMIEFETQ
-469 DAIDDA
+469 EATDDVGNGAGDADA
-475 NAANAG
+475 
-481 EGTGDIG
+481 
-488 GPEGPEGL
+488 
-496 EDIGYIIGY
+496 EDIGYITGY
-505 NELSSRDIDK
+505 NELSRYDIEK

-520 NYKNELGF
+520 IYKNEVGF
-528 IDSLENMLNIL
+528 VDSLENMLNIL

-572 YIKAFQDNN
+572 YIKAFQDND

-618 ENVIVSYNKIWSD
+618 DNVIVSYNKIWCE

-686 VMSYIIEVAADYL
+686 VMSYIIEVATDYL
-699 ITNSNNEFLIQTDNM
+699 INNSNNEFLIETDNM
-714 FKRTY
+714 FKNTY

-751 EKDKLRS
+751 ERDKLYG
-758 LLKNKECGKE
+758 LYKNKECGKE
-768 PRLCREQYIQSL
+768 LSLCREQYIQSL

-803 DDSFNEDIDLKNADR
+803 DDSFNEDIDLKNANR
-818 LELIAF
+818 PELIGF

-836 PRDLRFIPKKTAKA
+836 PRDLRFIPKKTAKTNA
-850 AEAAKTAEAADVDDV
+850 NTKADAT
-865 DDVYSDADD
+865 DADD
-874 AGAGAEEIIERIY
+874 AEAGAGDAGEEIVERIY
-887 LKDEIYDMNNNS
+887 LEDYIYDMNNNS
-899 KIVRRWLEEMKGKNN
+899 KIVRRWLEAMKGKNN

-935 SIIYNVSLLTKTSKH
+935 SIISNVSLLTKTSKH
-950 SGDDFIEKFNNVRK
+950 SGDEFIDNFNNVRK
-964 TGKGGKGGKEASND
+964 TGKGGKGGKEVSND

-991 TLYGY
+991 TLYGH
-996 LRAKDNN
+996 LRAEDNN

-1013 INDLRDIIIDLKEL
+1013 IKDLRDIIIDLKEL
-1027 NKIYNDDIENEIDII
+1027 NKIYNDDIENEIEFI

-1057 NNTLNGKIIS
+1057 DNTLNGKIIS
-1067 DIISSQYIENITKS
+1067 DIISSQYIYKITAS
-1081 VYYDV
+1081 VYEDV
-1086 FKIISITF
+1086 FKIIKITF

-1115 INAFNKITVEENAL
+1115 IKAFNKITVEENAL
-1129 IKELKKAGFKQAI
+1129 IKELKKAGFKQDLLA
-1142 LEEKKREEIE
+1142 EKKEDDEE
-1152 INNHIDNVIVPG
+1152 INNLFDNVIEPG
-1164 EGADYAYNAEDAI
+1164 DNGDE
-1177 NNFNEIHN
+1177 NNNEFNEFNEIFN
-1185 DNAGGAAKQEMN
+1185 DNAGGAGAAGGAGGAAKQEIN
-1197 DENMLMTYDRE
+1197 EENMLMTYDRE
-1208 DDDENMDTEEMGFLY
+1208 DDDENMDTEDMGFLY
-1223 NYTDRKEK
+1223 N

>member
-7 GNEYIFEE
+7 DNEYIFEE

-27 SIDDI
+27 SLDDI
-32 IKDNPSFIALSS
+32 IKDNPSFIALSRE
-44 DEIKSSLFE
+44 EIKSSLFE

-65 TLFYDI
+65 NLFYDI
-71 INDIDGDRG
+71 INDIDGNRG

-92 DAEKRDYSDG
+92 EAEKNDYSADMA
-102 IVDKAEVANFNNL
+102 DKTEVANFNNL

-134 KYNNDSEKLRFKP
+134 KYNKDSEKLRFKP

-153 TIEPRDKNFP
+153 TIEPRDKGFP

-196 KITSHLTRT
+196 KITSHLTTT
-205 KNINYVSSENCE
+205 KNMNMNMNINYVSSENCE
-217 NVRDLIKGVKPD
+217 NVSDLIKGVRPD
-229 INNIIE
+229 ISNIIE

-259 DFINKEDFSV
+259 DFINKEDFGI

-277 MGQYKERKNLSRPVK
+277 MEQYKERKNVSRPVK

-312 IQLLNLSEKVIDFL
+312 IQLLNITEKVIDFL

-340 IMTGKIEPL
+340 IMTDKIKPL
-349 KKLNTYDI
+349 KDLETYAI
-357 VDTIRT
+357 IDTIRT
-363 MGIGNSDDN
+363 MGIGNTDDN

-388 SNILEAIESI
+388 SNILEAIQSI
-398 DGILKTHEKKEIIV
+398 DDILKTHEKKEIIV
-412 KKYEIARNENEY
+412 KKYEIARKENEY

-439 VISYR
+439 LISYR

-454 NDKNEG
+454 HDKNEG
-460 IPMTEFETQ
+460 IPMIEFETQ
-469 DAIDDA
+469 EATDDVGNGAGDADA
-475 NAANAG
+475 
-481 EGTGDIG
+481 
-488 GPEGPEGL
+488 
-496 EDIGYIIGY
+496 EDIGYITGY
-505 NELSSRDIDK
+505 NELSRYDIEK

-520 NYKNELGF
+520 IYKNEVGF
-528 IDSLENMLNIL
+528 VDSLENMLNIL

-572 YIKAFQDNN
+572 YIKAFQDND

-618 ENVIVSYNKIWSD
+618 DNVIVSYNKIWCE

-686 VMSYIIEVAADYL
+686 VMSYIIEVATDYL
-699 ITNSNNEFLIQTDNM
+699 INNSNNEFLIETDNM
-714 FKRTY
+714 FKNTY

-751 EKDKLRS
+751 ERDKLYG
-758 LLKNKECGKE
+758 LYKNKECGKE
-768 PRLCREQYIQSL
+768 LSLCREQYIQSL

-803 DDSFNEDIDLKNADR
+803 DDSFNEDIDLKNANR
-818 LELIAF
+818 PELIGF

-836 PRDLRFIPKKTAKA
+836 PRDLRFIPKKTAKTNA
-850 AEAAKTAEAADVDDV
+850 NTKADAT
-865 DDVYSDADD
+865 DADD
-874 AGAGAEEIIERIY
+874 AEAGAGDAGEEIVERIY
-887 LKDEIYDMNNNS
+887 LEDYIYDMNNNS
-899 KIVRRWLEEMKGKNN
+899 KIVRRWLEAMKGKNN

-935 SIIYNVSLLTKTSKH
+935 SIISNVSLLTKTSKH
-950 SGDDFIEKFNNVRK
+950 SGDEFINNFNNVRK
-964 TGKGGKGGKEASND
+964 TGKGGKGGKEVSND

-991 TLYGY
+991 TLYGH
-996 LRAKDNN
+996 LRAEDNN

-1013 INDLRDIIIDLKEL
+1013 IKDLRDIIIDLKEL
-1027 NKIYNDDIENEIDII
+1027 NKIYNDDIENEIEFI

-1057 NNTLNGKIIS
+1057 DNTLNGKIIS
-1067 DIISSQYIENITKS
+1067 DIISSQYIYKITAS
-1081 VYYDV
+1081 VYEDV
-1086 FKIISITF
+1086 FKIIKITF
-1094 PTLEENI
+1094 PTLDENI

-1115 INAFNKITVEENAL
+1115 IKAFNKITVEENAL
-1129 IKELKKAGFKQAI
+1129 IKELKKAGFKQDLLA
-1142 LEEKKREEIE
+1142 EKKEDDEE
-1152 INNHIDNVIVPG
+1152 INNLFDNVIEPG
-1164 EGADYAYNAEDAI
+1164 DNGDE
-1177 NNFNEIHN
+1177 NNNEFNEFNEIFN
-1185 DNAGGAAKQEMN
+1185 DNAGGAGAAGGAGGAAKQEIN
-1197 DENMLMTYDRE
+1197 EENMLMTYDRE
-1208 DDDENMDTEEMGFLY
+1208 DDDENMDTEDMGFLY
-1223 NYTDRKEK
+1223 N